1 MKKFLSVILI
11 IVMFSSCSYGAAKK
25 KGNKSAKV
33 DLDLTKFSSVMVY
46 SALFNVL
53 TNPSAYIGQTIKI
66 KGQFDFFHDED
77 TDKNYFGVMVMDA
90 SACCSTGI
98 DFVLK
103 KNYNYPSDYPEVG
116 EVITVAGKFEQ
127 YQEDGITY
135 CHLVEADIL

>member
-11 IVMFSSCSYGAAKK
+11 IVMLSSCSYGAAKK

-66 KGQFDFFHDED
+66 KGQFDLFHDED

-90 SACCSTGI
+90 SACCSTGL

-103 KNYNYPSDYPEVG
+103 DSYKEYPEVG

-135 CHLVEADIL
+135 CHLIEADIL